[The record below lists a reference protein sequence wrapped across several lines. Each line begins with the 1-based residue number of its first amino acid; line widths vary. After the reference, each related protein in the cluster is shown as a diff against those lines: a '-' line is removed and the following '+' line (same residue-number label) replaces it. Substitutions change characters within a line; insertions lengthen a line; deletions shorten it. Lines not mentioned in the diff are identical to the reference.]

1 MEQFFFKNLW
11 AKAIIPL
18 ILMGVVSLSGNTL
31 VVEISSNNNIDWIQA
46 FTKISF
52 YILIFSTMILGY
64 YQMKIAKF
72 DKELMKG
79 FTPKQYEARMRNR
92 MAEDVEKRSRK
103 LIGEGKVQ
111 QLEEETEIFKR
122 LYGENQ

>member
-1 MEQFFFKNLW
+1 MEQLFFKNTW
-11 AKAIIPL
+11 SKAIIPL

-31 VVEISSNNNIDWIQA
+31 VVEISTNNNIDWLQVPK
-46 FTKISF
+46 KISF
-52 YILIFSTMILGY
+52 YILIVSTLILAY
-64 YQMKIAKF
+64 YQMKIAQL

-103 LIGEGKVQ
+103 LIGEGKIQ
-111 QLEEETEIFKR
+111 QLEEETENI
-122 LYGENQ
+122 

>member
-1 MEQFFFKNLW
+1 MEQLFFKNTW
-11 AKAIIPL
+11 SKAIIPL

-31 VVEISSNNNIDWIQA
+31 VVEISTNNNIDWLQVP
-46 FTKISF
+46 KKNSF
-52 YILIFSTMILGY
+52 YILIVSTLILAY
-64 YQMKIAKF
+64 YQMKIAQL

-103 LIGEGKVQ
+103 LIGEGKIQ
-111 QLEEETEIFKR
+111 QLEEETEIFKK